1 MVPGL
6 LSGGHCASR
15 PSRAAAPSERL
26 RLLLCEHTFDI
37 VRWERRGS
45 YRWVGMVGGRQVA
58 LVAQVVTA
66 GGEHCYWMA
75 WIDDR
80 SEGGRR
86 LGEFDTAEEA
96 IDAVDAL

>member
-1 MVPGL
+1 
-6 LSGGHCASR
+6 
-15 PSRAAAPSERL
+15 
-26 RLLLCEHTFDI
+26 
-37 VRWERRGS
+37 
-45 YRWVGMVGGRQVA
+45 MVGGRQVA